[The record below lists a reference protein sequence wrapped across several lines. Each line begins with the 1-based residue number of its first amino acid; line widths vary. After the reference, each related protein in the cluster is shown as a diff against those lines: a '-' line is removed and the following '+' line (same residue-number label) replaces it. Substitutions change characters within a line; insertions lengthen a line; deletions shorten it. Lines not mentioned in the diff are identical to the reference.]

1 MLELSAATGATPI
14 DCCFTL
20 GNFTNQIQAVF
31 WEPRLLVVIDPR
43 ADYQPLP
50 EASYVHLPTIALHNI
65 DCSLHYVDITILCNS
80 KGAHLVGLMWRL
92 LTWEVLCM
100 CGTISSEHSWEVMPD
115 LYFCRNPE
123 EIEKEEQAAA
133 GKAATKE
140 EFQGEWTAPAPEFTA
155 TQHDVADCSK
165 GTQVPSLPIQQFLPK
180 A

>member
-50 EASYVHLPTIALHNI
+50 EASYVHLPNIALRNT
-65 DCSLHYVDITILCNS
+65 DCSLHYVDITILCNN
-80 KGAHLVGLMWRL
+80 KGAHLVGLMWQL

-115 LYFCRNPE
+115 FSFCRDPE
-123 EIEKEEQAAA
+123 EIANEEKAAA
-133 GKAATKE
+133 GKAVTK
-140 EFQGEWTAPAPEFTA
+140 A
-155 TQHDVADCSK
+155 
-165 GTQVPSLPIQQFLPK
+165 
-180 A
+180 